1 MSKLLE
7 EYTAVRMEMLDR
19 KTALLVRVEAV
30 TDLELERQES
40 ARRDLQVRRAMYSAK
55 VVSISE

>member
-7 EYTAVRMEMLDR
+7 EYIAVRMEMLDR
-19 KTALLVRVEAV
+19 KTALLARVEAV